1 MTVEEKAQT
10 LMADAATLEECATR
24 LAELGTR
31 LQGST
36 GVSSEFCAFMT
47 AYAAR
52 CRTAAKDLEQIVA
65 RLAGNTAVGQP
76 TPVGP
81 VPMPPGVQT
90 LLQYSQMAVSRL
102 PIPGKSFIV
111 GRTPPKPEQR

>member
-1 MTVEEKAQT
+1 MTVAEKAQT
-10 LMADAATLEECATR
+10 LIADAATLQECATR
-24 LAELGTR
+24 LEELGTR
-31 LQGST
+31 LQGSV

-47 AYAAR
+47 TYAAR
-52 CRTAAKDLEQIVA
+52 CRTAAKDLELIVA
-65 RLAGNTAVGQP
+65 RLTGTASAGQHAAAGA
-76 TPVGP
+76 

-111 GRTPPKPEQR
+111 GRPPDSDQH